1 MKKALI
7 PILLVLLLTL
17 AFTSCDASLEN
28 ITEFMG
34 GFSDNVYIDSGLI
47 EADLGAAEGVTDVTV
62 AIGTSS
68 GTTGTATVATSTL
81 DASKKTISTS
91 TFGIDIEVDVD
102 SGDLSDGTL
111 SIIAPQSKEE
121 QEEYATDI
129 AEAIS
134 SPKNL
139 DKFKVDMAKDVTPE
153 QKNTAKA
160 SVTVFNASITA
171 IADDITDPD
180 IKAAIE
186 EMKFDPITDEDEL
199 TQGDMA
205 VLQLMTNLVSN
216 TVAAAKNDSGDI
228 DDSVITEEKAM
239 DILSEALFTAKV
251 AEELSG
257 ISTIN
262 FSGDLIDGLMG
273 LAGDGKATS
282 RTADDE
288 PGESLQGIEDSI
300 GLDTLN
306 TLVPKIVKVMGITGS
321 GENHAYELK
330 DYRSF
335 LRKQKVYLASLNQAV
350 AFYSEGRLSL
360 EERKKVNVGTLVKY
374 FLAFMTTTIDDY
386 YQNYD
391 VYNSESFP
399 YESMAEAYQEFMNDN
414 EKLSAGNLS
423 MEKDPPDTLDIA
435 VMKEIFGGMGDY
447 LQSAGMQSKLEN
459 LVERIKVL
467 VEISGFENADLNE
480 LLDELPTTIEEWFA
494 EDEE

>member
-34 GFSDNVYIDSGLI
+34 GFSDNVYINSGLI

-68 GTTGTATVATSTL
+68 GTTGTATVANSTV
-81 DASKKTISTS
+81 DGKKTITTS
-91 TFGIDIEVDVD
+91 AFGIDIEVDVD

-121 QEEYATDI
+121 QEEYTTDI

-139 DKFKVDMAKDVTPE
+139 EKFKEDMAKEATQE

-160 SVTVFNASITA
+160 SVVVFNASITA
-171 IADDITDPD
+171 IAIDIDDDKIR
-180 IKAAIE
+180 AAIE
-186 EMKFDPITDEDEL
+186 EMKFESITDDDEL

-216 TVAAAKNDSGDI
+216 TVAAAKNDSVDI

-262 FSGDLIDGLMG
+262 FSGDLITGLLG
-273 LAGDGKATS
+273 TFDDDDASQSVS
-282 RTADDE
+282 R
-288 PGESLQGIEDSI
+288 
-300 GLDTLN
+300 
-306 TLVPKIVKVMGITGS
+306 
-321 GENHAYELK
+321 
-330 DYRSF
+330 
-335 LRKQKVYLASLNQAV
+335 
-350 AFYSEGRLSL
+350 
-360 EERKKVNVGTLVKY
+360 
-374 FLAFMTTTIDDY
+374 
-386 YQNYD
+386 
-391 VYNSESFP
+391 
-399 YESMAEAYQEFMNDN
+399 
-414 EKLSAGNLS
+414 
-423 MEKDPPDTLDIA
+423 
-435 VMKEIFGGMGDY
+435 
-447 LQSAGMQSKLEN
+447 
-459 LVERIKVL
+459 
-467 VEISGFENADLNE
+467 
-480 LLDELPTTIEEWFA
+480 A